1 MSINIRDCAIRD
13 GRYVVDAICRDC
25 RSWNTGSIDFNSTS
39 QAMDEIRLNRDEKDA
54 GLRRHDHWGKFK
66 IDLVAARGDPSLF
79 PPKDLSM
86 ANVTDHEEH
95 NDHKWS
101 SLVHRV
107 MMIGTFAA
115 IFPIGV
121 FYKRLLGN
129 IRWHYYIQVVGL
141 LIVIGGSGL
150 GIALSRYYERWISEH
165 IDRSVEK
172 PCPHFRSTMN
182 GPSGT
187 FSPVSANGS
196 EWSGIG
202 RYQNLEP
209 SNYSSQ
215 PPHPRGNLAT
225 PPISGSSAGIQGRL
239 SNGMNRPPNAP
250 GNPSPPSS
258 IARSSYGTS
267 LSDHHRRKTLMMEET
282 LSQHYTILR
291 RYLASSLRDEK
302 GNVKQNRAR
311 DKLLRLSPVQ
321 FQELSTDV
329 YDELLRRQSAAGQ
342 QTSGPGQVPSY
353 LLPKNNFHPKRN
365 QARSKLSSLPPPRFR
380 DLATDVFY
388 ELERRF
394 PRFIGA
400 EIGRNGSPAPSIRG
414 PPSRVG
420 TPNGTRPGS
429 RGQGPP
435 GPGQGPGYGYGP
447 PRNASLG
454 SQVMAGL
461 GIPGVG
467 GPDDAY
473 GRPTAKTFQSSTII
487 PNKSTLVEDDD
498 DQTGPED
505 NDDGRS
511 EFSRRRRDTGNT
523 QRSVGVMNERDKRAI
538 ADFEAQ
544 INDLQGKVGRLETTV
559 KDRDFEIHDLRQ
571 AQDEKDQANREWVNL
586 RNNLET
592 KLAEA
597 QKLNK
602 NLQTELE
609 RVKSD
614 QTATER
620 QLRSEL
626 DQMSRR
632 GDGSESEWKT
642 RYEGLNKAHSDLQNE
657 MKQQQVTT
665 REVKQ
670 EAAGFLNEMKVLS
683 ERSNQTY
690 EREESLVR
698 QNHRLEEQVDEWK
711 SRYARAKAQLRTLRT
726 SSVPF
731 QQADVGQ
738 IAKDGDLIQ
747 QHGLVQDINVTRFQV
762 AVDELLRNART
773 SGAESVLPSLRQVVV
788 AVRQI
793 SQDIGEPSKDETGQ
807 QISKL
812 KAKMSATANN
822 LITASKNFAASKGLS
837 PVSVLDAATSHLTTA
852 VVELIRLVKIH
863 PSPVRELDAEE
874 EDNSVIAESPA
885 AYYGIQQDRM
895 SYGGE
900 SIYSSPSS
908 PRPRN
913 AFNDPAKMK
922 HSYHR
927 RNLSSRDAAM
937 NGVKAPSQTK
947 LGFGIREQ
955 EDELEELK
963 ASLENDTEGLVE
975 SIQLLH
981 ACIRDDSN
989 PATVRGRLDGIA
1001 TIVGKMVSDTQHT
1014 IESTRDSK
1022 LYDQTGPG
1030 VSMLANSWAK
1040 VTEASVRCGEIHDM
1054 QTWSKFKETVP
1065 PLAFA
1070 VARETENLVQRLDQ
1084 LDGGRMRE

>member
-1 MSINIRDCAIRD
+1 M
-13 GRYVVDAICRDC
+13 
-25 RSWNTGSIDFNSTS
+25 
-39 QAMDEIRLNRDEKDA
+39 
-54 GLRRHDHWGKFK
+54 
-66 IDLVAARGDPSLF
+66 
-79 PPKDLSM
+79 
-86 ANVTDHEEH
+86 
-95 NDHKWS
+95 
-101 SLVHRV
+101 
-107 MMIGTFAA
+107 
-115 IFPIGV
+115 
-121 FYKRLLGN
+121 
-129 IRWHYYIQVVGL
+129 
-141 LIVIGGSGL
+141 
-150 GIALSRYYERWISEH
+150 
-165 IDRSVEK
+165 
-172 PCPHFRSTMN
+172 
-182 GPSGT
+182 
-187 FSPVSANGS
+187 
-196 EWSGIG
+196 
-202 RYQNLEP
+202 
-209 SNYSSQ
+209 
-215 PPHPRGNLAT
+215 
-225 PPISGSSAGIQGRL
+225 
-239 SNGMNRPPNAP
+239 
-250 GNPSPPSS
+250 
-258 IARSSYGTS
+258 
-267 LSDHHRRKTLMMEET
+267 
-282 LSQHYTILR
+282 
-291 RYLASSLRDEK
+291 
-302 GNVKQNRAR
+302 
-311 DKLLRLSPVQ
+311 
-321 FQELSTDV
+321 
-329 YDELLRRQSAAGQ
+329 
-342 QTSGPGQVPSY
+342 
-353 LLPKNNFHPKRN
+353 
-365 QARSKLSSLPPPRFR
+365 
-380 DLATDVFY
+380 
-388 ELERRF
+388 
-394 PRFIGA
+394 
-400 EIGRNGSPAPSIRG
+400 
-414 PPSRVG
+414 
-420 TPNGTRPGS
+420 
-429 RGQGPP
+429 
-435 GPGQGPGYGYGP
+435 
-447 PRNASLG
+447 
-454 SQVMAGL
+454 
-461 GIPGVG
+461 
-467 GPDDAY
+467 
-473 GRPTAKTFQSSTII
+473 
-487 PNKSTLVEDDD
+487 
-498 DQTGPED
+498 
-505 NDDGRS
+505 
-511 EFSRRRRDTGNT
+511 
-523 QRSVGVMNERDKRAI
+523 
-538 ADFEAQ
+538 
-544 INDLQGKVGRLETTV
+544 
-559 KDRDFEIHDLRQ
+559 
-571 AQDEKDQANREWVNL
+571 NL

-642 RYEGLNKAHSDLQNE
+642 RYEGLNKAHSDLQIE

-683 ERSNQTY
+683 ERSNQKY

-738 IAKDGDLIQ
+738 VAKDGDLIQ
-747 QHGLVQDINVTRFQV
+747 QYGLVQDINVTRFQV

-773 SGAESVLPSLRQVVV
+773 SGAESVLPSVRQVVV

-812 KAKMSATANN
+812 KAKMSVTANN

-922 HSYHR
+922 HSCHR

-963 ASLENDTEGLVE
+963 VSGPKA
-975 SIQLLH
+975 
-981 ACIRDDSN
+981 N
-989 PATVRGRLDGIA
+989 PI
-1001 TIVGKMVSDTQHT
+1001 
-1014 IESTRDSK
+1014 
-1022 LYDQTGPG
+1022 
-1030 VSMLANSWAK
+1030 NSY
-1040 VTEASVRCGEIHDM
+1040 
-1054 QTWSKFKETVP
+1054 
-1065 PLAFA
+1065 
-1070 VARETENLVQRLDQ
+1070 
-1084 LDGGRMRE
+1084 